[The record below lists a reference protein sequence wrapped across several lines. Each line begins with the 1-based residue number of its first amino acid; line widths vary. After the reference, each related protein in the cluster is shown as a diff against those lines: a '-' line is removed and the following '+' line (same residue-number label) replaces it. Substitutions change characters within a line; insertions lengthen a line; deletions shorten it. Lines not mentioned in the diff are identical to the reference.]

1 MTYIYNPTEGG
12 GGGGTDKFLSSLG
25 FNTGTGI
32 LTATM
37 NDSATRTVDLDGRYL
52 EEVFE
57 DPTPQLGGHL
67 DLNTSDITGTGNIN
81 ITGSGTLSGDL
92 TIDTNTLYVDST
104 TNQVGIGTT
113 TLAEALT
120 VNGNVEADIFIGG
133 LRGGGQF

>member
-12 GGGGTDKFLSSLG
+12 GSGTDKFLSSLG
-25 FNTGTGI
+25 FNTGTGV

-52 EEVFE
+52 ENIVE
-57 DPTPQLGGHL
+57 DPTPQLGGNL

-92 TIDTNTLYVDST
+92 TVDTNTLYVDST
-104 TNQVGIGTT
+104 NNQVGIGTT
-113 TLAEALT
+113 TL
-120 VNGNVEADIFIGG
+120 NGNINS
-133 LRGGGQF
+133 